1 MYCKNRLPLFTLVL
15 ALIVVVLVAC
25 TGNPAGEPAAN
36 DLPTDTPAPTEEPTV
51 APDEP
56 VSSED
61 PTPTPDAGEE
71 EPVDGEVTIQDAVVT
86 SVDVLLMESWP
97 LQASAKVEGE
107 LGDGCT
113 ELEPITTEREGDTF
127 YISIKSSRPVDA
139 VCTMILQT
147 FSESV
152 PLDIEGL
159 EAGTYTVNANGV
171 EATFTLEQDNVA
183 QPEGE
188 SEGESEEGESA
199 EGELSE
205 EDRAELIRLTLER
218 ALIDQEIPDYGLIED
233 PQNIVLSSENIDPG
247 LVPELEGVN
256 LIVMTPEEIQQ
267 KANEEGDFLY
277 LHFDEITVHSADKV
291 TVSLSN
297 SWAVAEDSETAYL
310 SGGGFTIEYTR
321 DGDGWTGEVTSEW
334 IS

>member
-1 MYCKNRLPLFTLVL
+1 MYRQNRLPIFTLL
-15 ALIVVVLVAC
+15 LGMIMLVLVAC

-36 DLPTDTPAPTEEPTV
+36 QLPTDTPQPTEEPTV

-61 PTPTPDAGEE
+61 PTPAPDADEE
-71 EPVDGEVTIQDAVVT
+71 EQPDGEVTIEDAVVT
-86 SVDVLLMESWP
+86 SVSVAIMESWP
-97 LQASAKVEGE
+97 LQATAQVEGE

-113 ELEPITTEREGDTF
+113 ELVEPITAEREGDTF
-127 YISIKSSRPVDA
+127 YITIQTSRPVDA

-147 FSESV
+147 FSESI

-171 EATFTLEQDNVA
+171 EETFTLEQDNVA
-183 QPEGE
+183 QPEEE
-188 SEGESEEGESA
+188 SEGEGA
-199 EGELSE
+199 EGELSD

-233 PQNIVLSSENIDPG
+233 PENIVLSTENIDPE

-256 LIVMTPEEIQQ
+256 LEVLTPEEIQQ
-267 KANEEGDFLY
+267 KANEEGDFLH
-277 LHFDEITVHSADKV
+277 LRFDEITVESADKV
-291 TVSLSN
+291 IVSLSN
-297 SWAVAEDSETAYL
+297 SWAVAEDSETGYL

-321 DGDGWTGEVTSEW
+321 DGEGWSGEVTTTW